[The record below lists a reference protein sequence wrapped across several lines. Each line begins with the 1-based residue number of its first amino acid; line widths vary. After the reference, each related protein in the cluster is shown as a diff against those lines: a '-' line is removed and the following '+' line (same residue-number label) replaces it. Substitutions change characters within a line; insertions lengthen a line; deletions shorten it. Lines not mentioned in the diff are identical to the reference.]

1 MKWSCFFQDCSS
13 DIAES
18 VPELQEAFNYANVLI
33 HDKDVEITD
42 IEAIKKDV
50 KEIGE
55 GFKSLKLEINDYE
68 NE

>member
-1 MKWSCFFQDCSS
+1 M
-13 DIAES
+13 
-18 VPELQEAFNYANVLI
+18 PELQEAFNYANVLI

-42 IEAIKKDV
+42 REAIKRDV
-50 KEIGE
+50 QEIGE